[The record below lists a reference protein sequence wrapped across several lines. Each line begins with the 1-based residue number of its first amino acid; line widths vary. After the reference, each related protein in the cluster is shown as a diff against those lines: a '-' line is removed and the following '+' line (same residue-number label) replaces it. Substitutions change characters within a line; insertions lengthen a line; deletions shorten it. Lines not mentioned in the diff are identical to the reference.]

1 MEQIS
6 MVEKFKDKVVVVT
19 GAGRGIGRALALGFA
34 AAGAK
39 VVCAARTQ
47 SEIDDAAASIIEAGG
62 SASAQRCDVAAPDD
76 LRRLYDF
83 TREAYG
89 RLDVVIANAGGN
101 FARQPL
107 EDSDIAAWE
116 HTVRVNLLG
125 VYYTARFA
133 IPDLKVR
140 GGHIIV
146 VGSGLGHRAG
156 DNTHS
161 AYSASKAGAWM
172 LARAMA
178 KELSPYRICVNE
190 LIPGAVRTELFSS
203 APRPADS
210 PLQAEW
216 IKSPEDVL
224 PLALFIASG
233 PLTGPTGQS
242 FSLMRRDSQ

>member
-1 MEQIS
+1 MDNLFQG
-6 MVEKFKDKVVVVT
+6 KVAVVT

-34 AAGAK
+34 EEGAH

-47 SEIDDAAASIIEAGG
+47 PEIDAAAAAIRAAGG
-62 SASAQRCDVAAPDD
+62 SAAARRCDVASPDEM
-76 LRRLYDF
+76 RGLYDF
-83 TREAYG
+83 TRATYG
-89 RLDVVIANAGGN
+89 RLDIVIANAGGN

-107 EDSDIAAWE
+107 EDSDIADWE
-116 HTVRVNLLG
+116 RTVRVNLLG

-146 VGSGLGHRAG
+146 LGSGLGHRVG

-172 LARAMA
+172 LTRAMA
-178 KELSPYRICVNE
+178 KELSPYHICVNE
-190 LIPGAVRTELFSS
+190 LIPGAVRTELFTS

-216 IKSPEDVL
+216 IKPPQDVL
-224 PLALFIASG
+224 PLALFIASQPLSG
-233 PLTGPTGQS
+233 PSGQS

>member
-1 MEQIS
+1 MAG
-6 MVEKFKDKVVVVT
+6 KFKDKAVVIT

-34 AAGAK
+34 GAGAK

-47 SEIDDAAASIIEAGG
+47 SEIDDAAAAIRAAGG
-62 SASAQRCDVAAPDD
+62 SALAQRCDVARPDD

-83 TREAYG
+83 TRKAYG

-101 FARQPL
+101 FARLPL
-107 EDSDIAAWE
+107 EDSDIVAWE

-133 IPDLKVR
+133 IADLKAR

-146 VGSGLGHRAG
+146 IGSGLGHRVG
-156 DNTHS
+156 DKTHS

-172 LARAMA
+172 LTRALA
-178 KELSPYRICVNE
+178 KELSPYNICVNE
-190 LIPGAVRTELFSS
+190 LIPGAVQTELFSS

>member
-1 MEQIS
+1 MADQLA
-6 MVEKFKDKVVVVT
+6 DKVVVVT
-19 GAGRGIGRALALGFA
+19 GAGRGIGRALATGFA
-34 AAGAK
+34 GQGAK

-47 SEIDDAAASIIEAGG
+47 SEIDSTVAAIRGAGGVAAS
-62 SASAQRCDVAAPDD
+62 QRCDVAVPED
-76 LRRLYDF
+76 LRRLYSF
-83 TREAYG
+83 TRETYG

-101 FARQPL
+101 FARQRL
-107 EDSDIAAWE
+107 EDSDIDAWE

-125 VYYTARFA
+125 AYYSARFA

-146 VGSGLGHRAG
+146 VGSGLGHRVG
-156 DNTHS
+156 DDTHS

-172 LARAMA
+172 LVRSLA
-178 KELSPYRICVNE
+178 KELSPYKICVNE

>member
-1 MEQIS
+1 MA
-6 MVEKFKDKVVVVT
+6 EKFKDKVVVIT

-34 AAGAK
+34 EGGAS

-47 SEIDDAAASIIEAGG
+47 SEIDATAAAIRAAGAT
-62 SASAQRCDVAAPDD
+62 ASSQRCDVASPAD
-76 LRRLYDF
+76 LQRLYDV
-83 TREAYG
+83 TRETYG

-101 FARQPL
+101 FARQTL

-116 HTVRVNLLG
+116 QTVRVNLLG

-133 IPDLKVR
+133 IPDLKAR

-172 LARAMA
+172 LVRAMA

-190 LIPGAVRTELFSS
+190 LIPGAVQTELFSS